1 MSTLRRMFEALTVRN
16 FRLFAAGQ
24 LLSVTCTWM
33 MFIAQDWLVLSLSGD
48 SATALGLVTALQF
61 TPMLLLTLYGGR
73 LADRH
78 DKRRL
83 LVAANLAAGVLAL
96 LLAVLTFTG
105 GLRLWHIWVFAAA
118 LGTVNAMEAPARMAF
133 VSEMVGAALLPN
145 ASALSAAYFNAAR
158 VVGPAL
164 AGLLISRFD
173 AGPVIALNAV
183 SYLASVCALLLMDPA
198 ELVRPAERP
207 GRTGVL
213 DGLRYLRGRSDLM
226 LPLALVGVIGMFG
239 FNFQLTL
246 PLMAK
251 TVFHADSASFGLLAS
266 ALAAGSLLAA
276 FATTGRRSRPS
287 AVLVIGAA
295 VAFGALETL
304 SGLAPT
310 FAAALV
316 LLAATGFATIYFAQ
330 AANHR
335 VQLGTDPRYRGRVM
349 ALYTLTLQGSTPLG
363 ALLTGW
369 LSEHWGA
376 RAGLSAGG
384 VVSLAAGLLALWAH
398 RRRRPP
404 AGDPAG
410 AASGAKVGL

>member
-266 ALAAGSLLAA
+266 TGRGFAARRVRHDRPAEPAVRRPGHRGRRRLRGTGDPFRAGPDLRRGAGAAGRHGLRDDLLRA
-276 FATTGRRSRPS
+276 GRQPP
-287 AVLVIGAA
+287 GAA
-295 VAFGALETL
+295 GHRSALPGPGDGPLHADPPGLDPAGGPPDRLAQRTL
-304 SGLAPT
+304 G
-310 FAAALV
+310 
-316 LLAATGFATIYFAQ
+316 
-330 AANHR
+330 
-335 VQLGTDPRYRGRVM
+335 
-349 ALYTLTLQGSTPLG
+349 
-363 ALLTGW
+363 
-369 LSEHWGA
+369 
-376 RAGLSAGG
+376 SAGRPVRRG